1 MTYLKQVVNLLTET
15 SEALIAPLGWRR
27 DLYPLLLVGLF
38 SALLMLPLM
47 IYGIPNGGDLLN
59 HFRHVLPFYD
69 QIRMGD
75 LYPGWL
81 AESNNGLGDP
91 RFRFYPPGLYYL
103 MCLVR
108 MLSGNW
114 YVGVIASIVILHVVG
129 GVGAYLWSRNFLEPR
144 TAVFAALFYSAAP
157 FRLNEVYQAA
167 MLAEYAACSVLPFC
181 FFFAERVCRRRQI
194 SDVFGL
200 AISYS
205 LLVLSNLPLAVIG
218 SLSLG
223 AYCLLRLERT
233 QVFSSLIRL
242 TASVVLGLACSA
254 FFWSTMIAELKW
266 IKGNAIQQNQYYDY
280 RFNFL
285 YSPSALTNRNTW
297 YANFM
302 GLAIIAFVLPALV
315 LIYRFFKQRSPLKAA
330 FILCVGS
337 FLMATP
343 LSRPVW
349 AIVPKLS
356 EIQFP
361 WRWLAI
367 TSLASAPLIAA
378 SVDWWKVQITK
389 WRPRELAVVLAFG
402 LALLFIGYEVI
413 YDGEFYNKKRIDQ
426 LVVDCRGAVSFK
438 DWLPI
443 WAKELLQV
451 ERMNDRAKFESRQA
465 SISSWQPE
473 QRMVTIESGS
483 PEEIQLRTYYYPLWT
498 ATLNGK
504 SLQTSPSPDGLLR
517 IKVPAEAGT
526 VAVVFKEP
534 KRVAIAAVISAWSWI
549 IAVVGFFFFTWRSK
563 KYSVPLLKCDERMIK
578 EVSFP
583 PLSISSR
590 LSS

>member
-1 MTYLKQVVNLLTET
+1 MSYLKQIVSLLTET
-15 SEALIAPLGWRR
+15 SEASISSLGWRR
-27 DLYPLLLVGLF
+27 DLYPLFFVGLF
-38 SALLMLPLM
+38 SALLMVPLM
-47 IYGIPNGGDLLN
+47 VYGIPNGGDLLN

-69 QIRMGD
+69 QIRGGD

-103 MCLVR
+103 MAFVR
-108 MLSGNW
+108 MVSGNW
-114 YVGVIASIVILHVVG
+114 YVGVIGSIVILHVVG
-129 GVGAYLWSRNFLEPR
+129 GVGAYLWSRNFLESR
-144 TAVFAALFYSAAP
+144 TAAFAALFYSAAP

-167 MLAEYAACSVLPFC
+167 MLAEYAACSVLPFS
-181 FFFAERVCRRRQI
+181 FFFADRVCRKRQL

-205 LLVLSNLPLAVIG
+205 LLVLCNLPLAVIG
-218 SLSLG
+218 SLSLM

-233 QVFSSLIRL
+233 QVVATLMRLASSVL
-242 TASVVLGLACSA
+242 LGLALSA
-254 FFWSTMIAELKW
+254 FFWSTMIAELTW
-266 IKGNAIQQNQYYDY
+266 IKGNSIQQNQYYNY
-280 RFNFL
+280 RLNFL
-285 YSPSALTNRNTW
+285 YSPAALTNRNTW

-302 GLAIIAFVLPALV
+302 GLAIVAFVLPALV
-315 LIYRFFKQRSPLKAA
+315 LVFRFFKQRSPLKAA

-356 EIQFP
+356 EVQFP

-378 SVDWWKVQITK
+378 SLTWWRVQITK
-389 WRPRELAVVLAFG
+389 WRPRDLAVTLAFA
-402 LALLFIGYEVI
+402 LSLLFISYEVI
-413 YDGEFYNKKRIDQ
+413 YDGEFYNKERIDK

-451 ERMNDRAKFESRQA
+451 EKMSDRLKSESRQA
-465 SISSWQPE
+465 SISSWEPE
-473 QRMVTIESGS
+473 HRTINIAGGNE
-483 PEEIQLRTYYYPLWT
+483 EEIQLRTYYYPLWR

-504 SLQTSPSPDGLLR
+504 ALQTFPSPDGLLR
-517 IKVPAEAGT
+517 IKTPSESGT
-526 VAVVFKEP
+526 IDVVFTEP
-534 KRVAIAAVISAWSWI
+534 RRVVIASVISAASWI
-549 IAVVGFFFFTWRSK
+549 VAVALLFLGTWRSSRRSTRRPQQEEEQRS
-563 KYSVPLLKCDERMIK
+563 Y
-578 EVSFP
+578 FA
-583 PLSISSR
+583 PLSVSSR
-590 LSS
+590 LGFK